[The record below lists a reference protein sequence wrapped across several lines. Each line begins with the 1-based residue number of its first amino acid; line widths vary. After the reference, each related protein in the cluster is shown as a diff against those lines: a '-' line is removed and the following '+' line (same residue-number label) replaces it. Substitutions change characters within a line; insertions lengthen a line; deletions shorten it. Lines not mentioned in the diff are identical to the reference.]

1 MTMKILRNLITPF
14 YARRTETA
22 KRRTAATKDNVAA
35 INRNRSAAAD
45 VKALRKA
52 GVLK

>member
-1 MTMKILRNLITPF
+1 MKIFRNLITPF
-14 YARRTETA
+14 YARRTGKA
-22 KRRTAATKDNVAA
+22 KRRTAAVRDNVTS
-35 INRNRSAAAD
+35 INRHRSAAAD